1 MFILIRFSDKHSRPI
16 TQCSYMATIE
26 LEQDYYLHNFKAL
39 LKTVEQYH
47 ASLLSTDEKHWL
59 RSFYQLSTDAQ
70 MLLIRLLSRK
80 GVLFRFNKLNYDEIT
95 NIDLAKD
102 ALIHAHFINQEIT
115 ALHQQQVISISD
127 IFSLYTKP
135 ELLRLFPNII
145 EKTDKKAEILSKLE
159 SHVDSEYLLNIISEP
174 LVMVQQQT
182 LLAKFLLLFFGNSHQ
197 DLSQFVLSDLG
208 LHKFEN
214 YRIDTSTQLFHTTEQ
229 VDQWLAL
236 TQLSDL
242 YWRAHETKDYDTIS
256 SLVPLLPKAAS
267 WLPLENKRQ
276 KLINH
281 IARDL
286 ERNYQYDI
294 ALALF
299 RQTERTPSRE
309 RQARILMAQQQ
320 YQAAYD
326 VVKNIQHDPKNE
338 DEYGVSLRLEKKL
351 AKSVNHIF
359 TAPKTF
365 APKTIQLQLA
375 NPEHQ
380 RVERCAA
387 RYFESQ
393 GWTVFYLENQFLNS
407 LFGLA
412 MWDIIFAPI
421 KGSFINPYQLAPL
434 DMFNSEFYLKRKD
447 LIDERLLAIEQGHF
461 DGWQTH
467 LETKQGISNY
477 WVHWELF
484 SKQALTLA
492 LSHIP
497 PTQLVMMF
505 RRLLKDLRHHRS
517 GMPDLIMFNNTGYQ
531 WVEVKG
537 PGDKL
542 QDHQLR
548 WLAFFDQ
555 HGIPAQVAYITFST
569 PSED

>member
-1 MFILIRFSDKHSRPI
+1 
-16 TQCSYMATIE
+16 MAAIE
-26 LEQDYYLHNFKAL
+26 LEQDYYLHNFNAL
-39 LKTVEQYH
+39 LKTVAQYH
-47 ASLLSTDEKHWL
+47 SSLLSADEKRWL
-59 RSFYQLSTDAQ
+59 QSFYQLSTDAQ

-80 GVLFRFNKLNYDEIT
+80 GVLFRFNKLKYAEIT
-95 NIDLAKD
+95 NIEQAKD
-102 ALIHAHFINQEIT
+102 QLIQHGMISADISQLYKQHVIT
-115 ALHQQQVISISD
+115 LTD

-135 ELLRLFPNII
+135 ELLTLLP
-145 EKTDKKAEILSKLE
+145 ELVSKTDKKNEIIMKIE
-159 SHVDSEYLLNIISEP
+159 QYDDSEYLLSVINEP
-174 LVMVQQQT
+174 VVMVQQQV

-208 LHKFEN
+208 LHKFES
-214 YRIDTSTQLFHTTEQ
+214 YPIDASTQLFHTVEQ

-242 YWRAHETKDYDTIS
+242 YWHAHDAKDYTEIATLS
-256 SLVPLLPKAAS
+256 QSLPNKSAWV
-267 WLPLENKRQ
+267 PLENKRQ

-286 ERNYQYDI
+286 ERNQQYNS

-299 RQTERTPSRE
+299 RQSERTPSRE

-326 VVKNIQHDPKNE
+326 LVKDIQRHPRNE
-338 DEYGVSLRLEKKL
+338 EEYEVSIRLEKKL
-351 AKSVNHIF
+351 AKSVNQVF
-359 TAPKTF
+359 TAPETF
-365 APKTIQLQLA
+365 TPTALQLQLV
-375 NPEHQ
+375 NPKQQ
-380 RVERCAA
+380 RVEHCTAG
-387 RYFESQ
+387 YFESQ

-434 DMFNSEFYLKRKD
+434 DMFSEEFYLKRQD
-447 LIDERLLAIEQGHF
+447 LIDERLQAIEQGHF
-461 DGWQTH
+461 DGWQQH
-467 LETKQGISNY
+467 FEQKQGITNY

-484 SKQALTLA
+484 SQQALTLA

-497 PTQLVMMF
+497 PSQLVAMF

-517 GMPDLIMFNNTGYQ
+517 GMPDLIMFNDTGYQ

-542 QDHQLR
+542 QNHQLR
-548 WLAFFDQ
+548 WLSFFEQ
-555 HGIPAQVAYITFST
+555 HQIPAQVAYVTYL
-569 PSED
+569 DK